1 MPETKIKFEL
11 EKENKNSVRYK
22 EIPKDG
28 MPPILGSIYVQKW
41 YAGSSK
47 TNRTNFNYCGL
58 KSKKP
63 EFLNKVILV
72 FLG

>member
-1 MPETKIKFEL
+1 MATNMTETKIKFEL

-41 YAGSSK
+41 YAGNSK
-47 TNRTNFNYCGL
+47 HLEVTV
-58 KSKKP
+58 
-63 EFLNKVILV
+63 NKLD
-72 FLG
+72 